1 MNSVNRRKI
10 EIINKDIELID
21 KALESDDEAVVKD
34 IHRTIDGKYQS
45 CIANWEKSMYGRY
58 SI

>member
-21 KALESDDEAVVKD
+21 KALESDDEED
-34 IHRTIDGKYQS
+34 
-45 CIANWEKSMYGRY
+45 
-58 SI
+58 

>member
-1 MNSVNRRKI
+1 MNSVKRRKI

-21 KALESDDEAVVKD
+21 KALESDEAVVKD